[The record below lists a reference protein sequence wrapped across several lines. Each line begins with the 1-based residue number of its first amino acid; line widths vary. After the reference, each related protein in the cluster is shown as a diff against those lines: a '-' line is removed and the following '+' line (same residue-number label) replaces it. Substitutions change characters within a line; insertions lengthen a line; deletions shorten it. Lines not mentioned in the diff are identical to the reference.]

1 MRVFNVGGGV
11 KNKGGG
17 TQGIIHSFSGG
28 TLDTRQSP
36 EPSHLPEIMHLAVK
50 PSCIYNHDYQR

>member
-11 KNKGGG
+11 RKQGGG

-28 TLDTRQSP
+28 IITRQSP